1 MNDGYEEVLR
11 NIASSDPTPGGGSV
25 SALSLAHAQ
34 ALTIMVAR
42 LTIGKKK
49 WSEGQDMAELI
60 ISKWDK
66 KIPNTIQL
74 SIKDALAFDSVMD
87 AYRLP
92 KGDEDENKIR
102 DQSIREATI
111 GAART
116 PLTIASEACD
126 LLTDIAAFSHLCNSN
141 AMTDIASAAE
151 LCSSAVL
158 IAHMNVRINLD
169 FIEGADVD
177 EISQKIEDIVQESES
192 LMEGTR
198 AIVSERLGW

>member
-1 MNDGYEEVLR
+1 MNDGYEAVLR
-11 NIASSDPTPGGGSV
+11 KIASSDPTPGGGSV

-49 WSEGQDMAELI
+49 WSQGQDIAESI

-66 KIPNTIQL
+66 KISTTIQL
-74 SIKDALAFDSVMD
+74 SIKDALAFNSVMD

-92 KGDEDENKIR
+92 KGDEDDNKVR
-102 DQSIREATI
+102 DQSIRKATI
-111 GAART
+111 VAAST
-116 PLTIASEACD
+116 PLIIATEACD

-141 AMTDIASAAE
+141 AMTDLASAAE
-151 LCSSAVL
+151 LCYSAVL
-158 IAHMNVRINLD
+158 IADMNVRINLD
-169 FIEGADVD
+169 FIQGADVD
-177 EISQKIEDIVQESES
+177 EISLKIEGIVQETQS

-198 AIVSERLGW
+198 AVVSERLGW

>member
-11 NIASSDPTPGGGSV
+11 KIASSDPTPGGGSV

-49 WSEGQDMAELI
+49 WSKGQVMAESI
-60 ISKWDK
+60 ISKWDE
-66 KIPNTIQL
+66 KIPTAIQL

-92 KGDEDENKIR
+92 KGDEDEKKIR
-102 DQSIREATI
+102 DQSIRKATI

-116 PLTIASEACD
+116 PLMIASEASD
-126 LLTDIAAFSHLCNSN
+126 LLTDIASFSHLCNSN
-141 AMTDIASAAE
+141 AMTDLASAAE

-169 FIEGADVD
+169 FVKGADVD
-177 EISQKIEDIVQESES
+177 EISLKIEGIVQESES
-192 LMEGTR
+192 LLEGTR